1 MTVADVSVAFT
12 CPRYHAI
19 VALVTLRASR
29 VATAFFAVSTIV
41 LPARATDKAA
51 CAAAAEVGQRLF
63 KSHKLVAARE
73 QLLVCSSKDC
83 PDVISQDCTQWL
95 GEVDR
100 SVASVILKPVDETGH
115 RLDNVHVTENGI
127 VIAEHAGEGAVEVD
141 PGAHVF
147 HFERPDYDTAE
158 QRVQL
163 DEGRR
168 NQEIVVTMR
177 PHVATTTPV
186 EQPTHAASS
195 GRTGLLIGAVTMT
208 GLTVVAGALYAGFGL
223 SALADQNTL
232 RTTCAP
238 NCTQDQ
244 IAPLNTKF
252 TAANVSLVAGIVT
265 LVAAGV
271 FWIVWGT
278 HAPDKHVSLS
288 GATFTF

>member
-1 MTVADVSVAFT
+1 M
-12 CPRYHAI
+12 
-19 VALVTLRASR
+19 TLRASC
-29 VATAFFAVSTIV
+29 VAATFLVVSTLIR
-41 LPARATDKAA
+41 PARAADKAA

-63 KSHKLVAARE
+63 KSHKLVAARD

-100 SVASVILKPVDETGH
+100 SVASVILKPVDETGR
-115 RLDNVHVTENGI
+115 RLDDVHVTENGV

-141 PGAHVF
+141 PGSHVF
-147 HFERPDYDTAE
+147 RFERPDYEAVE
-158 QRVQL
+158 QRAQL

-177 PHVATTTPV
+177 PHTSAPPLV
-186 EQPTHAASS
+186 EKPAIS
-195 GRTGLLIGAVTMT
+195 GSRTGLLIGAVTTT
-208 GLTVVAGALYAGFGL
+208 GLAVIAGGLYAGFGL
-223 SALADQNTL
+223 SAISDQNVL

-238 NCTQDQ
+238 NCTDAQVSPVQ
-244 IAPLNTKF
+244 TKF
-252 TAANVSLVAGIVT
+252 TVANVALVAGIVSV
-265 LVAAGV
+265 VAAGV

-288 GATFTF
+288 GVTFTF